1 MLSEF
6 GDKYIVVA
14 VEQQAEKHNI
24 LITLNKTAGFVWQL
38 LENEISYD
46 DIINAMN
53 NKYDIDLKT
62 AKADLDSFLTAVR
75 SKDLLDE

>member
-1 MLSEF
+1 MKIKDGFMLSEF

-38 LENEISYD
+38 LDRKS
-46 DIINAMN
+46 
-53 NKYDIDLKT
+53 
-62 AKADLDSFLTAVR
+62 VV
-75 SKDLLDE
+75 